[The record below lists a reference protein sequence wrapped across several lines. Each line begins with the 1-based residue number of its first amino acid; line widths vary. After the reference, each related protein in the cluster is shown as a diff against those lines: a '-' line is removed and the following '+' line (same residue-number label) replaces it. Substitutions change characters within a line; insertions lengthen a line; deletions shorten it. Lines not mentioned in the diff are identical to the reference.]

1 MDKSR
6 PKAREKHVTTGGSGV
21 HRRGEGQGGGPVGSG
36 NGPGFPGGSG
46 SGSGGGGKRSGGGL
60 SLPGIIV
67 LLIIILGGGGG
78 LGSSLLGGLS
88 GSDSGSGSGSGSDSN
103 SQSYYNMISSQD
115 SSPGSSGG
123 SGWTD
128 DSSNVGK
135 LNKEVAKEARER
147 YTTIQGDG
155 SDVVTLMVYMCG
167 TDLESRSGMATN
179 DISEM
184 AAASLGK
191 NVNLILYTGGCK
203 RWRNQVVSNKNN
215 QIYQV
220 TGGGLKLLNKNM
232 GNGSMTDPA
241 TLTEFI
247 KYCSKN
253 FPANR
258 NELIFWD
265 HGGGSL
271 TGYGYDEKHPG
282 SGSMTLAGIDTA
294 LKNANMKFDFI
305 GFDTCLMATVENA
318 QMLSKYGDYMIASEE
333 TEPGVGWYY
342 TNWLNNLAADT
353 SRPTLDIGKDI
364 IDDFVT
370 VCNKKCRGQQT
381 TLSIVDLAEF
391 QETVPSAFTAFAK
404 DTRTKIQKKD
414 YKIVST
420 ARGKTREFSPS
431 SGIDQIDLIHFALN
445 MGTKEGKALASS
457 LKKAIKY
464 NRTSANM
471 TNAYGIS
478 AYFPYK
484 RTSNVDKAVKT
495 YHAIGMDDEYSQCIR
510 EFASMEVGGQLA
522 SGGTGSP
529 LISLFGN
536 LESGSSSQSSADIA
550 QLLNAFL
557 GNQSGITGLSG
568 SNSDFF
574 TGKSLDLNDMADYIA
589 ENQFDTK
596 NILWK
601 NNSSGQQ
608 VISMPED
615 QWDLITKLDYNMF
628 YDDGEGYVDL
638 GLDNVYEF
646 DEEGN
651 LIGPSDR
658 TWISINGQ
666 PVAYYH
672 LDTTEDG
679 NNYTITGK
687 VPAKLNGERVDL
699 ILVFDQDNPK
709 GYVAGA
715 RPDYD
720 EDETETES
728 RGLIDLKKG
737 DKLDFLCD
745 YYDYKGNYQDSYM
758 LGQQLLVP
766 GSMDQLVIS
775 NTDVGDGPVIS
786 MYRFTDIYHQ
796 NYWTERIVQ

>member
-1 MDKSR
+1 MDKNR

-78 LGSSLLGGLS
+78 LGSLLGGLS
-88 GSDSGSGSGSGSDSN
+88 GGGSESGSGTGSN

-115 SSPGSSGG
+115 SSAGSSGG

-135 LNKEVAKEARER
+135 LNEEVAKEARER

-155 SDVVTLMVYMCG
+155 SDVK
-167 TDLESRSGMATN
+167 S
-179 DISEM
+179 
-184 AAASLGK
+184 
-191 NVNLILYTGGCK
+191 
-203 RWRNQVVSNKNN
+203 WRNKVVSNKIN

-220 TGGGLKLLNKNM
+220 TGGGLKLLKKNM
-232 GNGSMTDPA
+232 GNGAMTDPA

-247 KYCSKN
+247 KYCKKN
-253 FPANR
+253 FPGNR

-318 QMLSKYGDYMIASEE
+318 QMLSKYADYMIASEE

-457 LKKAIKY
+457 LKKA
-464 NRTSANM
+464 
-471 TNAYGIS
+471 
-478 AYFPYK
+478 
-484 RTSNVDKAVKT
+484 
-495 YHAIGMDDEYSQCIR
+495 SQ
-510 EFASMEVGGQLA
+510 V
-522 SGGTGSP
+522 
-529 LISLFGN
+529 
-536 LESGSSSQSSADIA
+536 
-550 QLLNAFL
+550 
-557 GNQSGITGLSG
+557 
-568 SNSDFF
+568 
-574 TGKSLDLNDMADYIA
+574 
-589 ENQFDTK
+589 
-596 NILWK
+596 
-601 NNSSGQQ
+601 
-608 VISMPED
+608 
-615 QWDLITKLDYNMF
+615 
-628 YDDGEGYVDL
+628 
-638 GLDNVYEF
+638 
-646 DEEGN
+646 
-651 LIGPSDR
+651 
-658 TWISINGQ
+658 
-666 PVAYYH
+666 
-672 LDTTEDG
+672 
-679 NNYTITGK
+679 
-687 VPAKLNGERVDL
+687 
-699 ILVFDQDNPK
+699 
-709 GYVAGA
+709 
-715 RPDYD
+715 
-720 EDETETES
+720 
-728 RGLIDLKKG
+728 
-737 DKLDFLCD
+737 
-745 YYDYKGNYQDSYM
+745 
-758 LGQQLLVP
+758 
-766 GSMDQLVIS
+766 
-775 NTDVGDGPVIS
+775 
-786 MYRFTDIYHQ
+786 
-796 NYWTERIVQ
+796 